1 MNRDTIRQIATLVI
15 MLGSIVAANY
25 LGFQANTNT
34 GEIAN
39 NFDGTNYFFPAGY
52 VFATIWPV
60 IYLGLVIY
68 AIYQA
73 LPSQRD
79 NPRFRAAAPWLMLN
93 LLLNALWTY
102 VFGQQSFVG
111 SVVVIV
117 GLLVTAVIAYRRLQ
131 INHADITGFE
141 RWLWIPISIYLAW
154 LTIATVAN
162 TAVALITVNWNGFGL
177 SYELWGAIML
187 VVGGLLAY
195 YLYRGLNGDWV
206 IFGVYL
212 YAYMGVIVRYMG
224 ESTLVTV
231 TAALMAILLLVG
243 LIRAY
248 SQRKTAN
255 TIRAA

>member
-15 MLGSIVAANY
+15 MLGSIIAANY
-25 LGFQANTNT
+25 FGFQPDTNT
-34 GEIAN
+34 GEVAN
-39 NFDGTNYFFPAGY
+39 SFDGSNFFFPAGY

-60 IYLGLVIY
+60 IYLGLITY

-102 VFGQQSFVG
+102 VFGQQAFVW
-111 SVVVIV
+111 SAVVIV
-117 GLLVTAVIAYRRLQ
+117 GLLLTAVIAYRRLE
-131 INHADITGFE
+131 INRADITGFE

-154 LTIATVAN
+154 LTIATVSN
-162 TAVALITVNWNGFGL
+162 TAVSLITLNWNGFGL

-187 VVGGLLAY
+187 VVAGLLAY

-206 IFGVYL
+206 VFVVYL
-212 YAYMGVIVRYMG
+212 YAYIGVVVRYLDD
-224 ESTLVTV
+224 STLVAG
-231 TAALMAILLLVG
+231 TAAVVALALLVALFYVFRNG
-243 LIRAY
+243 PHRL
-248 SQRKTAN
+248 QT
-255 TIRAA
+255 T

>member
-15 MLGSIVAANY
+15 MLSSIIVANY
-25 LGFQANTNT
+25 LGFQDNTNT

-39 NFDGTNYFFPAGY
+39 NFDGSNFFFPAGY

-60 IYLGLVIY
+60 IYLGLVLY

-73 LPSQRD
+73 LPSQRE

-93 LLLNALWTY
+93 LMLNALWTY
-102 VFGQQSFVG
+102 VFGQQAFVW

-117 GLLVTAVIAYRRLQ
+117 GLLVTAVIAYRRLE
-131 INHADITGFE
+131 INRADITGFE

-154 LTIATVAN
+154 LTIATVSN
-162 TAVALITVNWNGFGL
+162 TAVALITLNWNGFGL

-187 VVGGLLAY
+187 VVAGLLAY

-206 IFGVYL
+206 IFVVYL
-212 YAYMGVIVRYMG
+212 YAYIGVIVRYMG

-231 TAALMAILLLVG
+231 TAALVAVLLALLLVN
-243 LIRAY
+243 
-248 SQRKTAN
+248 QRRLRPLATSG
-255 TIRAA
+255 R